1 MGVAWEGL
9 STRVGLGIFLI
20 DIRVLCNDHVHSDDW
35 DGMYLFAGPHTILRC
50 YEDATTTHLPT

>member
-1 MGVAWEGL
+1 VAWEGL

-20 DIRVLCNDHVHSDDW
+20 DFRVLFYDHVYLDDW
-35 DGMYLFAGPHTILRC
+35 DGMYLFAGPHIILRC